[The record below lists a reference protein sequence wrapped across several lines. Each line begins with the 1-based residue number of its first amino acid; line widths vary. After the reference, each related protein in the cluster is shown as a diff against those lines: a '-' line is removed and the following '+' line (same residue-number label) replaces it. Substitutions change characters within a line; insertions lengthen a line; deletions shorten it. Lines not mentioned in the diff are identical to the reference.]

1 MINRVFVKGDCHGD
15 FIWLKDFCKK
25 YNTTKDDLV
34 IICGDAGI
42 NFWLNQT
49 DAKKKNFIDHFPIT
63 LLCIQGNHEKR
74 PNFDMGYTPVYIK
87 SIGGLVW
94 IEKKHPNIWF
104 AINGKYTI
112 KEKTFLIADGAY
124 SIDKQYRKSRGI
136 PWFEDEQMSDEDM
149 NKLFNLCEENKYFD
163 FVISHTA
170 PMRYEPT
177 YLFLNFVEQ
186 TMIDKHTEWIL
197 NEILNKIDFEQWI
210 FGHYHDDN
218 WNYHFDP
225 FLSIV
230 YKEVH
235 QII

>member
-15 FIWLKDFCKK
+15 FIWLKDFCEK

-94 IEKKHPNIWF
+94 IEKKHLNTDFKVFSGGIC
-104 AINGKYTI
+104 AI
-112 KEKTFLIADGAY
+112 Y
-124 SIDKQYRKSRGI
+124 S
-136 PWFEDEQMSDEDM
+136 
-149 NKLFNLCEENKYFD
+149 L
-163 FVISHTA
+163 
-170 PMRYEPT
+170 
-177 YLFLNFVEQ
+177 
-186 TMIDKHTEWIL
+186 
-197 NEILNKIDFEQWI
+197 
-210 FGHYHDDN
+210 
-218 WNYHFDP
+218 
-225 FLSIV
+225 
-230 YKEVH
+230 
-235 QII
+235 

>member
-1 MINRVFVKGDCHGD
+1 MINRVFIKGDCHGD
-15 FIWLKDFCKK
+15 FMWLKDFCKK
-25 YNTTKDDLV
+25 YNTTQKDLI

-42 NFWLNQT
+42 NFWLNKT
-49 DAKKKNFIDHFPIT
+49 DNKKKNFISHFPIT

-74 PNFDMGYTPVYIK
+74 PNFDMGYIPIYKEEIK
-87 SIGGLVW
+87 GKIW
-94 IEKKHPNIWF
+94 IESKHPNIWF
-104 AINGKYTI
+104 AINGEYKI

-124 SIDKQYRKSRGI
+124 SIDKEYRKSRGI
-136 PWFEDEQMSDEDM
+136 PWFEDEQMSDSDM
-149 NKLFNLCEENKYFD
+149 NKLFCLIDKNNYYD
-163 FVISHTA
+163 FIISHAA

-177 YLFLNFVEQ
+177 YLFLNFINQ
-186 TMIDKHTEWIL
+186 TLVDKHTEWIL
-197 NEILNKIDFEQWI
+197 DQIVEKVNFGQWI

-230 YKEVH
+230 YKEIH